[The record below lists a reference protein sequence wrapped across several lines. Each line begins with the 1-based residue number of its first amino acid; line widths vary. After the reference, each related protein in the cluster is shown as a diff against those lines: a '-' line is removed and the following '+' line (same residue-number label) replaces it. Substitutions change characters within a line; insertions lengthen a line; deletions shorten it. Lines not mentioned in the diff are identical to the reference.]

1 MTSPTDAIT
10 EQSASHFAVVA
21 AAYGGPDVLSVVDA
35 EVPSPGPG
43 EVTIEV
49 RAAGVNPIDRKLYS
63 GAFGSSAENLPL
75 RLGLEVAG
83 VITKVVPGAA
93 GPAGPLSVGD
103 EVIAYPTEGGYATAV
118 TVPANR
124 VVPKPPE
131 LSWEQ
136 ASGLLLVGATA
147 VHAVAAAKV
156 SSGDTVLIHGGSGAV
171 GLLAVQ
177 LSLAAGTTV
186 VATASE
192 RNQGLLREVG
202 AVALTYGPGLL
213 DRVRRAVPSGI
224 NVAIDAAGTD
234 EAIDVSLAVVRDPS
248 RIVSIAAFH
257 RADTGIKLIGHG
269 PGGDPG
275 TEIRSN
281 AWRQLLPLAAA
292 GKLTPLPVRAYPLT
306 QAARAHTLLDQGHPN
321 AKLVL
326 IPGTLNRSRVDAP
339 SE

>member
-1 MTSPTDAIT
+1 MV
-10 EQSASHFAVVA
+10 E
-21 AAYGGPDVLSVVDA
+21 A

-83 VITKVVPGAA
+83 VITEVGPGAV

-103 EVIAYPTEGGYATAV
+103 EVIAYPTEGGYATAI
-118 TVPANR
+118 TVSANG
-124 VVPKPPE
+124 VVPKPAE

-147 VHAVAAAKV
+147 VHAVAAVKV
-156 SSGDTVLIHGGSGAV
+156 GSGDTVLIHAGSGAV

-177 LSLAAGTTV
+177 LSLAAGATV

-202 AVALTYGPGLL
+202 AIALTYGPGLL
-213 DRVRRAVPSGI
+213 DRVRQAAPPGI
-224 NVAIDAAGTD
+224 NAAIDAVGTD
-234 EAIDVSLAVVRDPS
+234 EAIDVSLAVVPEPS

-257 RADTGIKLIGHG
+257 RADVGIKLIGHG

-281 AWRQLLPLAAA
+281 AWRQLLPLAAT
-292 GKLTPLPVRAYPLT
+292 GKLTPLPVKTYALT
-306 QAARAHTLLDQGHPN
+306 EAAQAHTLLDQGHPN
-321 AKLVL
+321 GKLVL
-326 IPGTLNRSRVDAP
+326 IPGTLNRGRVDAP
-339 SE
+339 SV

>member
-1 MTSPTDAIT
+1 MTSPTSAVT
-10 EQSASHFAVVA
+10 EESASHFAVVA
-21 AAYGGPDVLSVVDA
+21 AAYGGPEVLSVVDA
-35 EVPSPGPG
+35 EVPPPGPG

-63 GAFGSSAENLPL
+63 GAFGSSADNLPV
-75 RLGLEVAG
+75 RLGLEIAG
-83 VITKVVPGAA
+83 VITEVGLDAV

-118 TVPANR
+118 TVSANG
-124 VVPKPPE
+124 VVPKPTE

-147 VHAVAAAKV
+147 VHAVAAVKV
-156 SSGDTVLIHGGSGAV
+156 SSGDTVLVHAGSGAV

-177 LSLAAGTTV
+177 LSLAAGATV

-192 RNQGLLREVG
+192 RNQTLLRDVG

-213 DRVRRAVPSGI
+213 DRVRQAAPSGI
-224 NVAIDAAGTD
+224 DAAIDAVGTD
-234 EAIDVSLAVVRDPS
+234 EAIDVSLAVVPEPS

-275 TEIRSN
+275 TQIRSN
-281 AWRQLLPLAAA
+281 AWRQLLPLAAT
-292 GKLTPLPVRAYPLT
+292 GKLTPLPVKTYPLT
-306 QAARAHTLLDQGHPN
+306 EAAQAHTFLGQGHPDG
-321 AKLVL
+321 KLVL
-326 IPGTLNRSRVDAP
+326 VPAQ
-339 SE
+339 